1 MTVRSL
7 DITLET
13 QTTIYVMELKING
26 SVEEA
31 LAQIES
37 RHYADAFKLQDKPVV
52 KVGMNFSL
60 KDGVNTLEW
69 AIR

>member
-1 MTVRSL
+1 MPCCCGT
-7 DITLET
+7 INLEGLG
-13 QTTIYVMELKING
+13 YMPPRNG

-31 LAQIES
+31 LAQIEAK
-37 RHYADAFKLQDKPVV
+37 HYADAFKMKEKPVV

-69 AIR
+69 RVV